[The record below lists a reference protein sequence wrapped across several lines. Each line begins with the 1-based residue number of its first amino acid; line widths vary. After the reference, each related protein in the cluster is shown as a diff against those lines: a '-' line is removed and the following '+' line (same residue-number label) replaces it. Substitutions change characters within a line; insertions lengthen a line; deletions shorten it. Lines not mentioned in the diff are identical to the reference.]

1 LFNEDIYSIEGILQ
15 TERKLKQNNMK
26 AVEIIVIGL
35 YYVLVLGLIRTFLKL
50 LSK

>member
-1 LFNEDIYSIEGILQ
+1 
-15 TERKLKQNNMK
+15 MK

-35 YYVLVLGLIRTFLKL
+35 YYVLVIGLIGTFLKL